1 MASADFII
9 IGGGIAGCVLASRLH
24 QNHPELS
31 IVLIEAGPNISS
43 HPLVTNPTAPLQH
56 TELDW
61 DYKTVPQVHLNN
73 RICDAAAGKCLSG
86 GSAINACSFLSFLF
100 GARMDEIN

>member
-1 MASADFII
+1 MASADVII

-31 IVLIEAGPNISS
+31 VILIEAGPDISQ
-43 HPLVTNPTAPLQH
+43 HPLVKNPAAPLQH
-56 TELDW
+56 SELDW

-73 RICDAAAGKCLSG
+73 RICEAAAGKCLSG
-86 GSAINACSFLSFLF
+86 GSAINACSSLF
-100 GARMDEIN
+100 SLLDARMW